1 MSKSDF
7 ASLTA
12 GLLARKGEALPAAA
26 GFTSQNVVSTNFGQS
41 QAVVEDICQ
50 DMALAQHLP
59 KRSAEDAKTAEP
71 QIAPKA
77 KPAHKPKVVAQKPA
91 EAPAKPA
98 ASIVK
103 ALPAKA
109 DKPMARGA
117 ESKAPPAPPKP
128 VVAKPAFGR
137 RGAEECE
144 PCDQIDHIRKTAD
157 PEKRAAVTLRLDP
170 TRYFCLKMAGARA
183 RRTNQDILTEALDLY
198 LAKLSDEELKDC
210 NCLRKFIREEL
221 YGV

>member
-26 GFTSQNVVSTNFGQS
+26 GFTSQNVVSTNFGES
-41 QAVVEDICQ
+41 QAVAEDICQ

-59 KRSAEDAKTAEP
+59 KPSVKEAKAPDTPPVPKPSKRPKIVAQKSAEAAEKPAEP
-71 QIAPKA
+71 IVKPVQAKAEKVAPKA
-77 KPAHKPKVVAQKPA
+77 VESQ
-91 EAPAKPA
+91 AKPA
-98 ASIVK
+98 
-103 ALPAKA
+103 
-109 DKPMARGA
+109 
-117 ESKAPPAPPKP
+117 PKS
-128 VVAKPAFGR
+128 VVAKPSFGK
-137 RGAEECE
+137 RGEVDCE
-144 PCDQIDHIRKTAD
+144 PCDQIDTIRKTAD